1 MKRYGDL
8 FERIVDINNIV
19 RAHLNARKG
28 KTKDKAVRKVDRDVL
43 GYCTKIRQML
53 IDKTYTTSEYHIFEI
68 EDSGKQR
75 KIAEL
80 PYYPDRIIQ
89 WAVIQVIEPILCK
102 HLIPTTY
109 AALPKRGTHAAL
121 TKLRQYRTGDPSGT
135 RYCLKLDVKKFF
147 PNINKAI
154 LKSLLR
160 RKFKDKDLLWLLDDI
175 VDSYDKGNPKGIP
188 IGSFTSQYFG
198 NFYLSYFDHWAKEQ
212 KRIKYYLR
220 YMDDIVILSD
230 SKEYLHF
237 LRRDIAEYLTTNL
250 GLTIKENWQVFPS
263 AVRGID
269 FVGYRCF
276 GEYTL
281 LRTSTKKRLK
291 KASKRLQRKTERGK
305 QLTLSDRSTV
315 GSYSGILKWCD
326 STRLKDKTINK
337 FLGGQNGNSKRLARA
352 KAA

>member
-1 MKRYGDL
+1 MKRYGNL
-8 FERIVDINNIV
+8 FEKIVDINNIV
-19 RAHLNARKG
+19 RAHTNARKG
-28 KTKDKAVRKVDRDVL
+28 KTHYKAVKMVDSDVL
-43 GYCTKIRQML
+43 GYCVKIRQML
-53 IDKTYTTSEYHIFEI
+53 IDKTYTTSKYHIFEI
-68 EDSGKQR
+68 EDNGKHR
-75 KIAEL
+75 SIAEL

-89 WAVIQVIEPILCK
+89 WAVMQVIEEIICK

-109 AALPKRGTHAAL
+109 AALPQKGTHAVL
-121 TKLRQYRTGDPSGT
+121 KKMHQYMENDPSGT

-147 PNINKAI
+147 PNIDKAI

-188 IGSFTSQYFG
+188 IGSYTSQYFG

-230 SKEYLHF
+230 SKEYLHR
-237 LRRDIAEYLTTNL
+237 LCGEIAEYLAVNL
-250 GLTIKENWQVFPS
+250 DLTIKENWQVFPV
-263 AVRGID
+263 ATRGID
-269 FVGYRCF
+269 YVGYRSF
-276 GEYTL
+276 GSFTL

-291 KASKRLQRKTERGK
+291 KATKRLRRKVNGGK
-305 QLTLSDRSTV
+305 QLTLSDRSTI
-315 GSYSGILKWCD
+315 GSYTGILKWCD
-326 STRLKDKTINK
+326 SARLKDKTINL
-337 FLGGQNGNSKRLARA
+337 FIGGNNGKSKRVARP